1 MGFSLL
7 RKEIDDGTR
16 IFFKLFFIFLKA
28 WLSIKKEVL
37 FQYWKEWG
45 GGGKNNR

>member
-16 IFFKLFFIFLKA
+16 IFLFYFFIFLEA

-45 GGGKNNR
+45 GGKNNR